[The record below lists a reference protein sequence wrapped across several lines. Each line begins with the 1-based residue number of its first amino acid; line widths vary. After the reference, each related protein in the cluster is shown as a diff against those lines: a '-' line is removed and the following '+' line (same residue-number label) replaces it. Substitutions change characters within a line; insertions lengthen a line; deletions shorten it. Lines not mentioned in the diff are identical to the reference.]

1 MKDLKI
7 FSGSS
12 NHTLSLEVADSL
24 NSRLGDIQ
32 LSKFADGENNVK
44 ILENIRGS
52 DIFIIQSMN
61 NSAND
66 HMMEL
71 LLMLDAFK
79 RASAGRITVVIPYY
93 GYARQDRKV
102 EPRVPISAKMIATL
116 IQCIGSDH
124 VLCMDLHS
132 DQIQGFFDI
141 PVDHLFS
148 APIMIDYFKGLGLRD
163 IVIVSPD
170 SGGTERVR
178 FFAKQLNTE
187 IAIIDKRRS
196 KPNDAKIMHI
206 VGDVRNKNC
215 ILIDD
220 IIDTGNTICK
230 GAKALK
236 NEGALSVRAGA
247 THGVFSLDAS
257 AKLQN
262 SVLEEV
268 IITNTINL
276 SEDKKFKKLKM
287 LSVAALI
294 GKAIQRIHREGSV
307 SSLFL

>member
-1 MKDLKI
+1 MESLKV

-12 NHTLSLEVADSL
+12 NQALALEVVDSL
-24 NSRLGDIQ
+24 KIKLGEIE
-32 LSKFADGENNVK
+32 LGKFADGENNVK
-44 ILENIRGS
+44 ILENVRGS
-52 DIFIIQSMN
+52 DVFIIQSMSN
-61 NSAND
+61 LVND

-102 EPRVPISAKMIATL
+102 EPRVPISAKVVATL
-116 IQCIGSDH
+116 IQCIGSNR

-148 APIMIDYFKGLGLRD
+148 APILIDYFKNLGLGE
-163 IVIVSPD
+163 IIIVSPD
-170 SGGTERVR
+170 SGGTERAR

-187 IAIIDKRRS
+187 IAVIDKRRS
-196 KPNDAKIMHI
+196 KPNETEVMHI
-206 VGDVRNKNC
+206 VGDVNHKHC

-220 IIDTGNTICK
+220 MIDTGGTLCK
-230 GAKALK
+230 GVEALK

-247 THGVFSLDAS
+247 THGVFSLNACV
-257 AKLQN
+257 KLQN
-262 SVLEEV
+262 SALEEV

-276 SEDKKFKKLKM
+276 PKNKKFVKLKI
-287 LSVAALI
+287 LSVANLI
-294 GKAIQRIHREGSV
+294 GEAIQRIHEEKSV